1 MAVMIRLLL
10 LLVAL
15 ASTAGSAASAAEVAY
30 PPGSRIGLIPPPGM
44 LTSRNFLGFEDAAN
58 NAAII
63 LAALPAEAYAD
74 LDRTFTAEEL
84 KRQGMALE
92 TREAMPL
99 AIGKA
104 FLVIGRQEI
113 DNTKV
118 RKWILVASSPPLT
131 ALVRVQIPE
140 AARAAYPDAA
150 VRSTLASLA
159 VRATVPVEEQLSLLP
174 FRVAELAGF
183 RVAGVLP
190 GRALMLS
197 DAASDAP
204 PDRVDTHM
212 LIAVAP
218 GGPAQATDRDI
229 FARDMFTTVPN
240 LRDIHVTSSEALR
253 VGGQPGHQIIADAT
267 DAAGGSALT
276 VVQWLRFGSG
286 GYMQMV
292 GIARAERWK
301 EAYPRFRSVRD
312 GVDTR

>member
-10 LLVAL
+10 LLVVL
-15 ASTAGSAASAAEVAY
+15 ASTAGSTAPAAEVAY
-30 PPGSRIGLIPPPGM
+30 PPGSPIGLIPPSGM
-44 LTSRNFLGFEDAAN
+44 ATSRNFFGFEDAAN
-58 NAAII
+58 NVAII
-63 LAALPAEAYAD
+63 LVALPGEAYTD
-74 LDRTFTAEEL
+74 LDRTFTAEAL

-99 AIGKA
+99 AIGPA

-113 DNTKV
+113 EKTKV

-131 ALVRVQIPE
+131 ALVTVQIPD
-140 AARAAYPDAA
+140 AARATYPDDAI
-150 VRSTLASLA
+150 RSTLASLA
-159 VRATVPVEEQLSLLP
+159 VRAEVPVEEQLSLLP

-197 DAASDAP
+197 DAAPDAP

-212 LIAVAP
+212 FIAVAP
-218 GGPAQATDRDI
+218 GGPAQVAERDA
-229 FARDMFTTVPN
+229 FARDVFTTVPN
-240 LRDIHVTSSEALR
+240 LKDIRVTSSEPLR
-253 VGGQPGHQIIADAT
+253 VAGQPGHQIIVNAT
-267 DAAGGSALT
+267 DAAGGSSLT

-286 GYMQMV
+286 GYMQMI
-292 GIARAERWK
+292 GIARAEGWK